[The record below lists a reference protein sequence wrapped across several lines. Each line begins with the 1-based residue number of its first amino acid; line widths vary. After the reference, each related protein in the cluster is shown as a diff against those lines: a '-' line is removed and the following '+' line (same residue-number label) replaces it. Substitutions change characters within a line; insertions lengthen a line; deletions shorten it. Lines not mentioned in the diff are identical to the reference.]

1 VADRLDALGL
11 ADGTEVRY
19 RAKLDGTRVVSNVR
33 KVVVGAAPQPE
44 SVTVAG
50 SLNSEMGCPDDWQPA
65 CEAAFLTFD
74 PADRLWKL
82 TADLPAGQ
90 YEFKAAIN
98 GSWDENYGQDGAPNG
113 SNIVVDHDGG
123 PVTFR
128 YSHTTHV
135 ITAS

>member
-1 VADRLDALGL
+1 VADDLAALDL

-19 RAKLDGTRVVSNVR
+19 RASLEGSTVVSNVR
-33 KVVVGAAPQPE
+33 TVVVGAAPQPD

-65 CEAAFLTFD
+65 CEAAFMACD

-98 GSWDENYGQDGAPNG
+98 GFWDENYGQDGAPNG
-113 SNIVVDHDGG
+113 SNIVLNHDGG

-128 YSHTTHV
+128 YDHTTHV
-135 ITAS
+135 ITAG

>member
-1 VADRLDALGL
+1 MA
-11 ADGTEVRY
+11 
-19 RAKLDGTRVVSNVR
+19 
-33 KVVVGAAPQPE
+33 
-44 SVTVAG
+44 
-50 SLNSEMGCPDDWQPA
+50 
-65 CEAAFLTFD
+65 FD

-113 SNIVVDHDGG
+113 SNIVLNHGGG

-128 YSHTTHV
+128 YDHTTHV
-135 ITAS
+135 ITAG